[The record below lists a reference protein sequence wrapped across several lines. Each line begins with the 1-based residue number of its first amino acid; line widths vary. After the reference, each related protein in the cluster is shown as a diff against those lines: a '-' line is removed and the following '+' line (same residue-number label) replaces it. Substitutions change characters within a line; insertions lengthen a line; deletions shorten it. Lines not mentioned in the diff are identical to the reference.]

1 MGMRVEDE
9 WLGDAIPGRI
19 GPQGRKGVNR
29 AAHRLRAVAIP
40 RTPVDTGNLRGSFRI
55 SAGGRGDPS
64 ALVIVDANYGIY
76 VHEILDNHHDE
87 GEAKFLE
94 NSLNDSRGELLAI
107 IIADLREAFT

>member
-1 MGMRVEDE
+1 MGISIEDE
-9 WLGDAIPGRI
+9 WLGDAIPGDIQRF
-19 GPQGRKGVNR
+19 GRKGVNR

-40 RTPVDTGNLRGSFRI
+40 RTPVDTGNLRGSYRI

-64 ALVIVDANYGIY
+64 ALVIVDANYGVY
-76 VHEILDNHHDE
+76 VHEIMSNHHDE

-107 IIADLREAFT
+107 ITEDLRGAFR